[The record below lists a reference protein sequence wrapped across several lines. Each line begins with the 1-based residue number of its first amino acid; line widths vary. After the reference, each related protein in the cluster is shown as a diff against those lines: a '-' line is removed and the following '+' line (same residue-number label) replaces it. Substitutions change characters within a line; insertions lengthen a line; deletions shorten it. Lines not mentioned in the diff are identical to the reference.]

1 MGIPSQSIQAVT
13 PPPSCAVCWPS
24 PSPTRMQTPRG
35 AAPGLAC
42 TDHLEITHQR
52 ASYEVFFAARGLSGL
67 SPADGWRAG
76 PGTPGAAPGYP
87 IGISVAAIS
96 MAAINKY
103 LARRNR
109 SRMRAKATNQ
119 RDASSKAQERQQE
132 PRLFTLSC

>member
-1 MGIPSQSIQAVT
+1 M
-13 PPPSCAVCWPS
+13 
-24 PSPTRMQTPRG
+24 
-35 AAPGLAC
+35 
-42 TDHLEITHQR
+42 
-52 ASYEVFFAARGLSGL
+52 FFAARGLSGL

-109 SRMRAKATNQ
+109 SRMRAEATKQ
-119 RDASSKAQERQQE
+119 RDAIGKVHERQQE
-132 PRLFTLSC
+132 PLYSHCRADLPFHKRGDGTCMKQLNSMNGFRNTLE